1 MKIIVAEHMGFC
13 AGVAKAVET
22 AYEMADL
29 SNDQEKWVTFGP
41 VIHNRHVTDDLAQKG
56 VGIINSLDE
65 WKGEKV
71 IIRAHGVS
79 PKVEEEMIRKGIS
92 YIDRTCSRVKAI
104 HRWAE
109 ESKKAGRTLI
119 VLGQA
124 AHPEII
130 GVLGYGSEDSI
141 VAEDAANLKDI
152 DTTKLYTLVVQTTY
166 KQEVFDKVVDE
177 LQNHEIDVI
186 IHNTICN
193 ATMIR
198 QQEADRISKKVD
210 TMIILGDHNSA
221 NTRKLYE
228 ISKTNCPR
236 SILTQSIHEIRLQDL
251 FISDKIGLTAGA
263 STPPSVTK
271 EALFVMSELEKNME
285 VEIDTVTLDAVDADS
300 LNPEMAAS
308 DIVDLDVADI
318 DTQNSSGSSDTGQV
332 ESEEVQSAQ
341 SFEEMLNESFVTLHT
356 GDVVKGTVIQ
366 VTGSEI
372 TVNLG
377 YKSDGIIA
385 KSEFTEDSNANLQDL
400 VKPGDVIEV
409 LVMRVN
415 DGDGNVQA
423 SKRRLDAQTNYKLI
437 EQAFND
443 KTTVKGKIKDLVKG
457 GLIASIFGNRVFV
470 PSSQISNRY
479 VEDLSQF
486 KGKEFDFQILEF
498 DRSKRRIVAGRRE
511 LAAQEQRAR
520 REELYASLEVGQK
533 IEGTVSRITDF
544 GAFID
549 LGGVDGLVHIS
560 ELAWRRVRKVSE
572 VLNTGESVIVT
583 VIEIN
588 PEKNKISLSLK
599 DINNN
604 PWNSVAEKYP
614 IGSLVE
620 GKVVR
625 MAAFGAFVSLEDG
638 IDGLVHVSQIAEKH
652 VAKPE
657 DELSVGQVI
666 TVKVTDVDVENKKIS
681 LSKKQADAPQYEDDD
696 YDDDYEDDDYDD
708 EYYDENDEP
717 EAGEATEEIKEL
729 KEEVEAAAEGV
740 EETVE
745 ESSEAVVGET
755 EEVVEEV
762 EATVEE
768 TEEAAEEVK
777 AAIEETEKAE
787 EPEAPEETA
796 ELLDIGEGIEDAL
809 EAEAAEAIEEVDA
822 AEL

>member
-1 MKIIVAEHMGFC
+1 MKVIAAEHMGFC
-13 AGVAKAVET
+13 AGVARAVEA
-22 AYEMADL
+22 AYDAAN
-29 SNDQEKWVTFGP
+29 SHNKQEKWATLGP
-41 VIHNRHVTDDLAQKG
+41 VIHNQFVTEDLAKNG
-56 VGIINSLDE
+56 VNIINSLEE
-65 WKGEKV
+65 WQGEKV
-71 IIRAHGVS
+71 IIRAHGVPPS
-79 PKVEEEMIRKGIS
+79 VEEEMNKRGIS
-92 YIDRTCSRVKAI
+92 YIDRTCPHVKTI
-104 HRWAE
+104 HHYAD
-109 ESKKAGRTLI
+109 ESKKTGRILI

-124 AHPEII
+124 SHPEII
-130 GVLGYGSEDSI
+130 GVLGYGGEGSI
-141 VAEDAANLKDI
+141 VAEDAADLETI
-152 DTTKLYTLVVQTTY
+152 DPAGLYTLVVQTTY
-166 KQEVFDKVVDE
+166 KQEVFDEAVRE
-177 LQNHEIDVI
+177 LQNREIDVVVY
-186 IHNTICN
+186 NTICN
-193 ATMIR
+193 ATAKR
-198 QQEADRISKKVD
+198 QQEAERISKIVD
-210 TMIILGDHNSA
+210 TMIVLGDRNSA
-221 NTRKLYE
+221 NTRKLHE
-228 ISKTNCPR
+228 ISKKNCHHA
-236 SILTQSIHEIRLQDL
+236 ILTQSIHDIRLQDL
-251 FISDKIGLTAGA
+251 FIGDKIGLTAGA

-285 VEIDTVTLDAVDADS
+285 LEIDTVTPDAAEVEDS
-300 LNPEMAAS
+300 NPETAAS
-308 DIVDLDVADI
+308 DTVNLDAADLDA
-318 DTQNSSGSSDTGQV
+318 QNSSGSSDTGQS

-377 YKSDGIIA
+377 YKSDGIVA
-385 KSEFTEDSNANLQDL
+385 KNEFTEDANANLQDL
-400 VKPGDVIEV
+400 AKPGDIIEV
-409 LVMRVN
+409 LIMRVN

-443 KTTVKGKIKDLVKG
+443 KTTVTGKIKDLVKG

-486 KGKEFDFQILEF
+486 KGKEFEFQILEF

-511 LAAQEQRAR
+511 LAAQEQKAR

-572 VLNTGESVIVT
+572 ILNVGEPVIVT
-583 VIEIN
+583 VIEVN

-666 TVKVTDVDVENKKIS
+666 TVMVTDVDVENKKIS
-681 LSKKQADAPQYEDDD
+681 LSKKQAEAPQYSDDD
-696 YDDDYEDDDYDD
+696 YDDDYDDDDYDD
-708 EYYDENDEP
+708 DYYDEGDEP
-717 EAGEATEEIKEL
+717 EAE
-729 KEEVEAAAEGV
+729 EAAV
-740 EETVE
+740 
-745 ESSEAVVGET
+745 
-755 EEVVEEV
+755 
-762 EATVEE
+762 E
-768 TEEAAEEVK
+768 TEEAVEEAAETKE
-777 AAIEETEKAE
+777 IEEAEAAVEERETVE
-787 EPEAPEETA
+787 EPEAPEETS
-796 ELLDIGEGIEDAL
+796 ELLDIAEGIETVS
-809 EAEAAEAIEEVDA
+809 EVEAAEAVEEVDA
-822 AEL
+822 VEL